1 MKTNTL
7 YKRSFNRC
15 LDLLAERPLGPL
27 PLSEAALAAR
37 LGVSRT
43 TVRAVLAGLTEAG
56 ILRSAGAG
64 RHLTRHPG
72 PQDHFPDPQTEGA
85 AQIVERKFMQ
95 MVLTG
100 DYRPGQTINSAELA
114 RQFGT
119 STTAVREYL
128 TRFSQFGLMERR
140 ANSGWIFKGVT
151 TGFATEIY
159 EIREMFEL
167 RSARR
172 FVSLDDTAPA
182 WAALDTIEREH
193 RDLLQHID
201 SRYSDFSR
209 LDERLHRLIHE
220 ASHNRFIREFYDVI
234 SIIFHYHYQWD
245 KTDEKERNIVA
256 IGEHLD
262 YIAALRSRDLRL
274 IDAKCRAHLR
284 SARAT
289 MLRSIVTGPLQG
301 EERKPG
307 NGTAPVPPELNP
319 RKAAG

>member
-27 PLSEAALAAR
+27 SFSEAVLAAR

-43 TVRAVLAGLTEAG
+43 TVRAILTGLTEAG
-56 ILRSAGAG
+56 ILRSDGTG
-64 RHLTRHPG
+64 RHLARHPG

-85 AQIVERKFMQ
+85 SQIVERKFMQ

-182 WAALDTIEREH
+182 WAALDAIEREH
-193 RDLLQHID
+193 RDLLRHID
-201 SRYSDFSR
+201 RRYSDFSR

>member
-15 LDLLAERPLGPL
+15 LDLLAEQPLGPL
-27 PLSEAALAAR
+27 PFSEAGLAAQ

-43 TVRAVLAGLTEAG
+43 TVRAILAGLREAG
-56 ILRSAGAG
+56 ILRGHGERCLA
-64 RHLTRHPG
+64 RHPD
-72 PQDHFPDPQTEGA
+72 PRDHFPDPQTEGA
-85 AQIVERKFMQ
+85 SQIVERKFMQ

-100 DYRPGQTINSAELA
+100 DHRPGQTINSAELA

-128 TRFSQFGLMERR
+128 TRFSQFGLLERR

-172 FVSLDDTAPA
+172 FVGLDDTAPA
-182 WAALDTIEREH
+182 WAALDAIEREH
-193 RDLLQHID
+193 RDLLRHID

-301 EERKPG
+301 EERKPS
-307 NGTAPVPPELNP
+307 GTAPAMPQMSS

>member
-1 MKTNTL
+1 MKTNTV
-7 YKRSFNRC
+7 YKKSFNRC
-15 LDLLAERPLGPL
+15 LALLREHPLGPL
-27 PLSEAALAAR
+27 PFSEAGLAAR
-37 LGVSRT
+37 LDVSRT
-43 TVRAVLAGLTEAG
+43 TVRAILAGLTEAG
-56 ILRSAGAG
+56 ILRGQGAG
-64 RHLTRHPG
+64 RLLARHPG
-72 PQDHFPDPQTEGA
+72 AEDQFPDPQTEGA
-85 AQIVERKFMQ
+85 SQIVERRFMQ

-128 TRFSQFGLMERR
+128 TRFSQFGLLERR

-172 FVSLDDTAPA
+172 FVSLDDDAPA
-182 WAALDTIEREH
+182 WAALDAIEQEH
-193 RDLLQHID
+193 RDLLRHID
-201 SRYSDFSR
+201 SRHSDFSR

-289 MLRSIVTGPLQG
+289 MLRSIVAGPLT
-301 EERKPG
+301 R
-307 NGTAPVPPELNP
+307 
-319 RKAAG
+319 